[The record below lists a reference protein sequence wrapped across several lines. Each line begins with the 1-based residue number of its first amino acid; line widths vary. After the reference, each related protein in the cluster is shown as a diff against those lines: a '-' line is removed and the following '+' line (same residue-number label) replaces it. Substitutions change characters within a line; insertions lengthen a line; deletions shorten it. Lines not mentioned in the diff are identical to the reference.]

1 VIREATVA
9 DLGHIVSLVAA
20 FHAEPR
26 WPEPIQFN
34 ARHFRATAWRLIGS
48 GVILLSERG
57 LLGLT
62 VSPSLYNHHVLI
74 CSELFFWAPDGRG
87 DELRRAGEAWAKSR
101 ASLLIMSAH
110 EPGPAERIANWYR
123 RAGYAPIGRQFAKVV

>member
-62 VSPSLYNHHVLI
+62 VSPSLYNHQGPDLLGAVL
-74 CSELFFWAPDGRG
+74 LRPGRARGRARGGPRRGRRLAP
-87 DELRRAGEAWAKSR
+87 
-101 ASLLIMSAH
+101 
-110 EPGPAERIANWYR
+110 P
-123 RAGYAPIGRQFAKVV
+123 